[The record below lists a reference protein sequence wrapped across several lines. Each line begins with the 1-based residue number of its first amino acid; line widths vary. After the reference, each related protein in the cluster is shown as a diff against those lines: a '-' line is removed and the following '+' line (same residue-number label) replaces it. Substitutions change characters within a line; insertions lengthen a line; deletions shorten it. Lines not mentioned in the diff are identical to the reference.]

1 MERQI
6 TRRTVIQR
14 IKLAVLLCMLALAV
28 SSHSAY
34 GFAILGYQDFTAPF
48 SWSTADLEDG
58 LTFAV
63 APNFLSSTGGDAS
76 SAVRNAFDTWSAGSA
91 TLNFTESAMV
101 GFSPY
106 SGADIDFFSMPSSFT
121 YGQYSF
127 NGALAFALVGTYR
140 GEILGVD
147 IFFNEGYEFSD
158 NPGAGE
164 YDIESV
170 ALHEIGH
177 AIGLEHPDIA
187 DDLGKNFDS
196 SGASIMATEL
206 EVMNSTIAS
215 GEISKVLTTDEIIGL
230 NVIYPS
236 AGLVLASAITAVTIE
251 TTAPIP
257 NPEPGT
263 LLLLGSGLATLLG
276 FGRKRFFE

>member
-1 MERQI
+1 
-6 TRRTVIQR
+6 
-14 IKLAVLLCMLALAV
+14 
-28 SSHSAY
+28 
-34 GFAILGYQDFTAPF
+34 
-48 SWSTADLEDG
+48 
-58 LTFAV
+58 
-63 APNFLSSTGGDAS
+63 
-76 SAVRNAFDTWSAGSA
+76 
-91 TLNFTESAMV
+91 MV

-106 SGADIDFFSMPSSFT
+106 RGADIDFFSMPSSFS

-127 NGALAFALVGTYR
+127 NGSLAFALVGTYR

-170 ALHEIGH
+170 ALHETGH

-187 DDLGKNFDS
+187 DDLGRNFDS
-196 SGASIMATEL
+196 SGASIMASGL

-215 GEISKVLTTDEIIGL
+215 GEISRVLTSDDIIGL
-230 NVIYPS
+230 NIIYQPS
-236 AGLVLASAITAVTIE
+236 ELILASSITAVSID

-257 NPEPGT
+257 TPEPGT
-263 LLLLGSGLATLLG
+263 LLLLGSGLVALLG
-276 FGRKRFFE
+276 FGRKRFFQ